1 MIRKTTLAAA
11 AITLLLLILAVTKD
25 QWLPPSWNRDW
36 HNAWMVS
43 PQSGADPREAILED
57 HRERVEAIETDY
69 RERIEEQKELN
80 ARLQER
86 LGELQRSKQES

>member
-1 MIRKTTLAAA
+1 MMRKTTLATA
-11 AITLLLLILAVTKD
+11 AIALLLLILAMTKD
-25 QWLPPSWNRDW
+25 RWLPPSWNRDW

-43 PQSGADPREAILED
+43 PQSGTDPREAILED

-80 ARLQER
+80 ARLEARLQELR
-86 LGELQRSKQES
+86 RSKQES